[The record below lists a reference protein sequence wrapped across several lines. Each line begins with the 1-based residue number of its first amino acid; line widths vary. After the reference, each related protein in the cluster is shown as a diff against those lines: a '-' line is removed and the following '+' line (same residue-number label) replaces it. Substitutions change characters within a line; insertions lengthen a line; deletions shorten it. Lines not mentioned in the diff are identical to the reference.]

1 MIQKSIL
8 PLMALCCCACLS
20 AQEIRQ
26 QILLR
31 YPVETSGL
39 PVLTLKDAI
48 AEGLENNYRILIVKN
63 DAQVSSNNASPGN
76 AGMLPSIAFNGTI
89 TESVAD
95 SHLQYFPELG
105 RPDQDKSGA
114 VSDNLNANVALNWT
128 LFDGMTMFA
137 NYRLLKEL
145 EMKGKEQMKA
155 AMQETVASIINAYFD
170 IVTCRKEME
179 AIHHILLISKQRT
192 HSANDMFRAGKVSKV
207 DLLSAQVDYNA
218 DTSSYIQLNA
228 ELRDAKIRL
237 NRLLARDIVIDFSVE
252 DSIVI
257 DQSLNYKDIHDKAIA
272 ENPDIV
278 LSRMSVNEAVFS
290 LKAVQ
295 GARLPQV
302 RFTSAYTLVNQQNG
316 TGQIEITRSG
326 TLNYGL
332 TASIPLFDGLNIK
345 RKIKNAKLN
354 KENADLLYEET
365 QKGIEA
371 QVATAFNAYEVN
383 RNLADFERANL
394 SIAAE
399 NLDVSMERY
408 HYGAISAV
416 ELREV
421 QRSYL
426 SATNRMIVA
435 VYNAKIAETALKLL
449 TGEVMKL

>member
-1 MIQKSIL
+1 MIKKSVLLLTIGCCTQL
-8 PLMALCCCACLS
+8 P

-26 QILLR
+26 IPLK
-31 YPVETSGL
+31 YSVETSDL

-48 AEGLENNYRILIVKN
+48 TEGLENNYRVRIEKN
-63 DAQVSSNNASPGN
+63 NVQVSSNNASIGN
-76 AGMLPSIAFNGTI
+76 AGMLPSIALNGTI
-89 TESVAD
+89 SESVAD
-95 SHLQYFPELG
+95 SHLKYFSDLN

-114 VSDNLNANVALNWT
+114 ISDNMNANLALNWT
-128 LFDGMTMFA
+128 LFDGMSMFA
-137 NYRLLKEL
+137 NYHRLKEL
-145 EMKGKEQMKA
+145 ELMGKEQMRA

-170 IVTCRKEME
+170 IVTCRKELE
-179 AIHHILLISKQRT
+179 AVGHILLISKQRT

-228 ELRDAKIRL
+228 ELMDAKIRL
-237 NRLLARDIVIDFSVE
+237 NRLLARDIVTDFSVE
-252 DSIVI
+252 DSIAI
-257 DQSLNYKDIHDKAIA
+257 DRSLNYKDIHDKAIA
-272 ENPDIV
+272 ENPEIT
-278 LSRMSVNEAVFS
+278 LSRMSVNEAIFS

-302 RFTSAYTLVNQQNG
+302 RFTSSYTLVNQQNG
-316 TGQIEITRSG
+316 TGQIETTRSG
-326 TLNYGL
+326 TLNYGV
-332 TASIPLFDGLNIK
+332 TASIPLFDGLNLK
-345 RKIKNAKLN
+345 RQIKNARLN
-354 KENADLLYEET
+354 KENADLVYEET
-365 QKGIEA
+365 QKEIEA
-371 QVATAFNAYEVN
+371 RVATAFNAYEVN
-383 RNLADFERANL
+383 RNLAAFEKANL

-399 NLDVSMERY
+399 NLDMSMERY

-449 TGEVMKL
+449 TGEMMKL

>member
-1 MIQKSIL
+1 MIRKTVL
-8 PLMALCCCACLS
+8 PLITFACCSCLS

-26 QILLR
+26 QIPLK
-31 YPVETSGL
+31 YSVETSEL
-39 PVLTLKDAI
+39 PTFTLKDAI
-48 AEGLENNYRILIVKN
+48 AEGLENNYRILIVRN
-63 DAQVSSNNASPGN
+63 NVQVSSNNASFGN
-76 AGMLPSIAFNGTI
+76 AGMLPSIALNGTV

-95 SHLQYFPELG
+95 SHLQYFSELN
-105 RPDQDKSGA
+105 RPNQDKTGA
-114 VSDNLNANVALNWT
+114 VSDNMNANVALNWT

-137 NYRLLKEL
+137 NYRRLKEL
-145 EMKGKEQMKA
+145 EMKGKEQMRA
-155 AMQETVASIINAYFD
+155 AIQETVASIINAYFD
-170 IVTCRKEME
+170 IVTCRKELD
-179 AIHHILLISKQRT
+179 AVSHILLISKQRA

-228 ELRDAKIRL
+228 KLRDAKIRL

-257 DQSLNYKDIHDKAIA
+257 DRSLNYKDIHDKAIA

-295 GARLPQV
+295 GSRLPQV
-302 RFTSAYTLVNQQNG
+302 RFTSSYTFVNQQNG
-316 TGQIEITRSG
+316 TGQIESTRSG
-326 TLNYGL
+326 TLNYGI
-332 TASIPLFDGLNIK
+332 TASIPLFDGLNI
-345 RKIKNAKLN
+345 RRQIKNAELN
-354 KENADLLYEET
+354 KASADLLHEET
-365 QKGIEA
+365 QKEIEA

-383 RNLADFERANL
+383 RHLAAFEQANL

-399 NLDVSMERY
+399 NLDISMERY

-435 VYNAKIAETALKLL
+435 AYNAKIAETALKLL